1 MKDFWNKHKVKI
13 LVIGGTVS
21 VILISATVA
30 VVCKKGTKGLAK
42 ELTDIVTDNLANLT
56 KENVIDFIQKAP
68 QGQHYGIFKETAEE
82 IFNVV
87 ML

>member
-21 VILISATVA
+21 AILISATVA

-42 ELTDIVTDNLANLT
+42 QLMDILDDNLQNLT

-68 QGQHYGIFKETAEE
+68 QGQHYGIFKETADEL
-82 IFNVV
+82 FNIV
-87 ML
+87 MF